1 MRNFFLIILLVSI
14 ICIPVSAKCGES
26 ETSQKSNIAHSFKK
40 LSEVE
45 SALKTMGVNLDN
57 IAGSDSTP
65 DRTFALQD
73 LANLCRTSRLQVHGL
88 NSIYSVISIVKN
100 EKRFET
106 KEAKELKQKSIFA
119 NHDFRRRQVFVNDIV
134 IKTSDQ
140 KLKDLAY
147 ILEAQL
153 NIILKQLKLIN
164 IELK

>member
-1 MRNFFLIILLVSI
+1 MRNFFLILILASI
-14 ICIPVSAKCGES
+14 ICIPVSAKCSES
-26 ETSQKSNIAHSFKK
+26 VSLQESNIAQSFKK
-40 LSEVE
+40 LSGVE
-45 SALKTMGVNLDN
+45 SALKTMGVTLDN
-57 IAGSDSTP
+57 LAGTDATP

-73 LANLCRTSRLQVHGL
+73 LANLCKTSRLQVHGL
-88 NSIYSVISIVKN
+88 NSIYSVISIVKH

-119 NHDFRRRQVFVNDIV
+119 TNDFLRRQVFVHNIV

-164 IELK
+164 KELK